1 MDSWRTSSKYSN
13 CRLEELRKKMASKTR
28 PTGVTILVILEVLSG
43 LFSLLGGLALV
54 AVGVLVGMPMME
66 LPEFLGMIAGF
77 LGVILLVFAVVSFAL
92 AYGLWNGKGW
102 AWMWSLVFAAISA
115 ILALL
120 QMISSPSSGIVQLI
134 IAAIIIYYLTRP
146 YVKTYFGKA

>member
-1 MDSWRTSSKYSN
+1 
-13 CRLEELRKKMASKTR
+13 MATKTR

-43 LFSLLGGLALV
+43 LSSLLGGLGLVAFGALV
-54 AVGVLVGMPMME
+54 GFFGI
-66 LPEFLGMIAGF
+66 IAGF
-77 LGVILLVFAVVSFAL
+77 LGEILLVFALVSFVL

-102 AWMWSLVFAAISA
+102 AWTWSLVFAVISA

-120 QMISSPSSGIVQLI
+120 QMSSPSSAIVQLI
-134 IAAIIIYYLTRP
+134 IAGIIIYYLMRP

>member
-1 MDSWRTSSKYSN
+1 
-13 CRLEELRKKMASKTR
+13 MASKTR
-28 PTGVTILVILEVLSG
+28 PTGVTILVVLEVLSG

-54 AVGVLVGMPMME
+54 AVGVIV
-66 LPEFLGMIAGF
+66 
-77 LGVILLVFAVVSFAL
+77 VILLVFAIVSFAL

-102 AWMWSLVFAAISA
+102 AWTWSLVFAVISA

-120 QMISSPSSGIVQLI
+120 QMISSTSSGIVQLI
-134 IAAIIIYYLTRP
+134 IAGIIIYYLMRP

>member
-1 MDSWRTSSKYSN
+1 MS
-13 CRLEELRKKMASKTR
+13 SKTR

-43 LFSLLGGLALV
+43 LFGLLGGLALI
-54 AVGVLVGMPMME
+54 AVGLIVGMPMME
-66 LPEFLGMIAGF
+66 LPEFLGAIAGAF
-77 LGVILLVFAVVSFAL
+77 GFILLVYGLISFAL
-92 AYGLWNGKGW
+92 AYGLWNGRAW
-102 AWMWSLVFAAISA
+102 AWTWSLIFAVISA

-120 QMISSPSSGIVQLI
+120 SIIGSPSSGIIQLI

>member
-1 MDSWRTSSKYSN
+1 
-13 CRLEELRKKMASKTR
+13 MASKTR
-28 PTGVTILVILEVLSG
+28 PTGVTILVVLEVLSG

-54 AVGVLVGMPMME
+54 AVGVLVGVPMME
-66 LPEFLGMIAGF
+66 LPGFLGMIAGF
-77 LGVILLVFAVVSFAL
+77 LGVILLVFAIVSFAL

-102 AWMWSLVFAAISA
+102 AWTWSLVFAVISA

-134 IAAIIIYYLTRP
+134 IAGIIIYYLMRP